1 MTFQIFIRLSTNIA
15 KLRFLLHLQTMGP
28 CQVKIQGNLFGVLIT
43 AEVADLSTKLAGS
56 MKLSQI
62 GFIILRFQILENW
75 KVLKNVYQWFLRQF
89 FDMALSL
96 VSLQVKKEDVGFV
109 TELTGVRSGH

>member
-1 MTFQIFIRLSTNIA
+1 
-15 KLRFLLHLQTMGP
+15 
-28 CQVKIQGNLFGVLIT
+28 
-43 AEVADLSTKLAGS
+43 

-62 GFIILRFQILENW
+62 GFILLRFQILGNW
-75 KVLKNVYQWFLRQF
+75 KVSKVLKNVYQWFLRQF

-109 TELTGVRSGH
+109 TELIGVRSGH

>member
-1 MTFQIFIRLSTNIA
+1 
-15 KLRFLLHLQTMGP
+15 
-28 CQVKIQGNLFGVLIT
+28 
-43 AEVADLSTKLAGS
+43 

-62 GFIILRFQILENW
+62 GFILLRFQILENW
-75 KVLKNVYQWFLRQF
+75 KVSKVLKNVYQWFLRQF

>member
-1 MTFQIFIRLSTNIA
+1 
-15 KLRFLLHLQTMGP
+15 
-28 CQVKIQGNLFGVLIT
+28 
-43 AEVADLSTKLAGS
+43 

-62 GFIILRFQILENW
+62 GFIILRFEILENW
-75 KVLKNVYQWFLRQF
+75 KVSKVLKNVYQWFLRQF

-109 TELTGVRSGH
+109 TELTGVRFGH

>member
-1 MTFQIFIRLSTNIA
+1 
-15 KLRFLLHLQTMGP
+15 
-28 CQVKIQGNLFGVLIT
+28 
-43 AEVADLSTKLAGS
+43 

-62 GFIILRFQILENW
+62 GFILLRFQILENW
-75 KVLKNVYQWFLRQF
+75 KVSVLKNVYQWFLRQF